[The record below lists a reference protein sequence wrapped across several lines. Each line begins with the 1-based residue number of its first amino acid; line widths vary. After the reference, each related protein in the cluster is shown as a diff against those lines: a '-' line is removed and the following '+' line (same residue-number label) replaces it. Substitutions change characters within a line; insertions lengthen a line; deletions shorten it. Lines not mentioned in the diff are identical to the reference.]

1 MSLLKIVVQRLILLE
16 IMNSVTEDSENVSK
30 LVTNRQQPKTAVKGK
45 SRHRI
50 NNLSTSYVWGVLNIS
65 G

>member
-1 MSLLKIVVQRLILLE
+1 MSLLKIAVQRLILLE

-30 LVTNRQQPKTAVKGK
+30 LVTNRQQPKAAVKGK

-50 NNLSTSYVWGVLNIS
+50 NHLSTSYVWGV
-65 G
+65 